1 LPINVLYIQLAFRD
15 AEEGERRKSGNW
27 GSALNKVLKRM
38 EMANSPEVSRWYIA
52 ELTEE
57 VTLEGDPK
65 HVIHRKTR
73 VIFADSAEDAYEK
86 ALSMITEHEL
96 NYLNEHQK
104 AVRTRFWG
112 LRELELSNEDM
123 DRAGILPQERI
134 GAARRKNSTGLSPE
148 QQFALMVSVKPGAR
162 PN

>member
-1 LPINVLYIQLAFRD
+1 MTD
-15 AEEGERRKSGNW
+15 SSET
-27 GSALNKVLKRM
+27 
-38 EMANSPEVSRWYIA
+38 SRWYIA

-65 HVIHRKTR
+65 HLVHKKTR

-96 NYLNEHQK
+96 NYLNEHHK

-112 LRELELSNEDM
+112 LRELNLSNEDM
-123 DRAGILPQERI
+123 DRAGILPENR
-134 GAARRKNSTGLSPE
+134 ASVARRRNATGLTPD
-148 QQFALMVSVKPGAR
+148 QQFALLVSLKPGAL